1 MGMLRT
7 IAQAWKIGDIRRKI
21 IFTLMMLLIFRLGSG
36 IPVPGIDR
44 EVLEAFFAQGGTG
57 LFDLLNIFSGGAFGN
72 FTIFALSITPY
83 ITASIILQ
91 LLTIAI
97 PTLERLAKE
106 GPEGKKKI
114 AQYTRYLTVALA
126 FVQAIGMSLGLF
138 RPALVNTD
146 FFSVFVIVLTL
157 SAGTAFLMWLGE
169 QINEY
174 GIGNGIS
181 LIIFSGIISTLP
193 PGISMAFVRLEAN
206 EINIVTLI
214 IFAVFA
220 LLVIVGIIMIQQGQR
235 RIPVQY
241 AKRVVGRKMYGGQS
255 THIPLKVNQ
264 AGVIPVIFALSIL
277 QFPLTIAVFTPDGGG
292 LSTFLNTWLS
302 PGGGPGAWIY
312 AGLSAML
319 IIFFTYFYTAVT
331 FNPMEVAGNMKA
343 NGGFVPGI
351 RPGKPT
357 VEYLNKV
364 MTRIT
369 FVGALFLATVATMPT
384 IIDALTNLGIGFGG
398 TSLLIAVGVALDTM
412 KQLEN
417 QMVMRNYEGFLK

>member
-7 IAQAWKIGDIRRKI
+7 IAQAWKICDIRKKI
-21 IFTLMMLLIFRLGSG
+21 IFTLLMLLIYKIGAC
-36 IPVPGIDR
+36 IPVPGVDR
-44 EVLEAFFAQGGTG
+44 SVVANFFENGAG
-57 LFDLLNIFSGGAFGN
+57 LFDLFNLFSGGAFSN

-83 ITASIILQ
+83 ITASIIFQ
-91 LLTIAI
+91 LLAIAI
-97 PTLERLAKE
+97 PALERLSRE
-106 GPEGKKKI
+106 GTEGKKKI

-126 FVQAIGMSLGLF
+126 FIQAIGMSAGLF
-138 RPALVNTD
+138 RSALRSDD
-146 FFSVFVIVLTL
+146 FFSVTVVVLTL

-169 QINEY
+169 QINEN

-181 LIIFSGIISTLP
+181 LIIFAGIVARIP
-193 PGISMAFVRLEAN
+193 HGIGTAYTKFQTGEV
-206 EINIVTLI
+206 NIVTLI
-214 IFAVFA
+214 VFA
-220 LLVIVGIIMIQQGQR
+220 LFAVVVVVGIIEIQQGQR

-277 QFPLTIAVFTPDGGG
+277 QFPLTITYFIPGTAFA
-292 LSTFLNTWLS
+292 SFISTWLS
-302 PGGGPGAWIY
+302 PSGNIYGTWIY
-312 AGLSAML
+312 STFDALL
-319 IIFFTYFYTAVT
+319 IILFTYFYTSVT
-331 FNPMEVAGNMKA
+331 FNPMEVASNMKA
-343 NGGFVPGI
+343 NGGFIPGI

-357 VEYLNKV
+357 VDYLSRV

-369 FVGALFLATVATMPT
+369 FVGAIFLAAVAVMPT
-384 IIDALTNLGIGFGG
+384 ILNALTNLQIKFGG

>member
-1 MGMLRT
+1 
-7 IAQAWKIGDIRRKI
+7 
-21 IFTLMMLLIFRLGSG
+21 MLLIFRLGSQ

-44 EVLEAFFAQGGTG
+44 DYLRQFFEAADTG
-57 LFDLLNIFSGGAFGN
+57 LFVMWDIFSGGAFSS
-72 FTIFALSITPY
+72 FTVFALSITPY

-91 LLTIAI
+91 LLTVAV
-97 PTLERLAKE
+97 PALERLAKE
-106 GPEGKKKI
+106 GTEGKKKI

-138 RPALVNTD
+138 RPALVSTD
-146 FFSVFVIVLTL
+146 FFSVSVIIITL

-181 LIIFSGIISTLP
+181 LIIFSGIVTRIPS
-193 PGISMAFVRLEAN
+193 GIGLTIARFQAGEVS
-206 EINIVTLI
+206 IVTIIVFL
-214 IFAVFA
+214 IFAT
-220 LLVIVGIIMIQQGQR
+220 LVVVGVIMIQQGQR

-264 AGVIPVIFALSIL
+264 AGVIPVIFAMSIL
-277 QFPLTIAVFTPDGGG
+277 QFPLTIGIFAPDTGFAN
-292 LSTFLNTWLS
+292 FLNAWLS
-302 PGGGPGAWIY
+302 PTGNPGAWIY
-312 AGLSAML
+312 AGLTAIF

-369 FVGALFLATVATMPT
+369 FVGALFLATIAVMPT
-384 IIDALTNLGIGFGG
+384 IIDALTGLGIGFGG